1 MIFGQQTPS
10 KGVIWACKILIIWDL
25 ANSIFVIFSRGCAG
39 LESMIR
45 FSKLFFAMNYK
56 FIV

>member
-1 MIFGQQTPS
+1 MIFGQQTLS

-25 ANSIFVIFSRGCAG
+25 ANSIFVIFLRGYAG
-39 LESMIR
+39 LESMIW
-45 FSKLFFAMNYK
+45 FSKLFFTLNYK